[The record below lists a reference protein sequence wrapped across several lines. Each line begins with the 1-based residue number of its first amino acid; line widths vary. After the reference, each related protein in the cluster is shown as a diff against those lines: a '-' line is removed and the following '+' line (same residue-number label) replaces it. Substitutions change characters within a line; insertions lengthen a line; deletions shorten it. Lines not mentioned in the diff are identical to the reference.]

1 MTKAHRNENARY
13 ITAQMATQRYNL
25 CRGKVTALAK
35 TANAFIKIGACARID
50 TEKLDRYL
58 EDVLSVKE

>member
-1 MTKAHRNENARY
+1 MNKTTRRNTGRFITPLVASERY
-13 ITAQMATQRYNL
+13 SL
-25 CRGKVTALAK
+25 CRNKVTALAK
-35 TANAFIKIGACARID
+35 EAGAFIKIGASARID